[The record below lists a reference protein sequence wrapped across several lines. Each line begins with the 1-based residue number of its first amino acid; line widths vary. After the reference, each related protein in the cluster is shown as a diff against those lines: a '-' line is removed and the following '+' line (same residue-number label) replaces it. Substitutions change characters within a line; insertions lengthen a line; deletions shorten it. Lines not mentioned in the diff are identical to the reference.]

1 MLSTSFLR
9 WMPVWVMNN
18 IKILYC
24 DRIEVCEETDINKT
38 SESKES
44 KIYHYWNFSNKGLK
58 F

>member
-1 MLSTSFLR
+1 
-9 WMPVWVMNN
+9 MNN

-24 DRIEVCEETDINKT
+24 DRIEVCEETDVNKT